1 MVQIEGKTLQYGT
14 ILNDFKTLFFSLYI
28 PEKIYFKDKKTTP
41 RQKENHL
48 TTSGIHIADGFV
60 VSVSDTVVFV
70 S

>member
-1 MVQIEGKTLQYGT
+1 MTL
-14 ILNDFKTLFFSLYI
+14 KPCFFHYI
-28 PEKIYFKDKKTTP
+28 FQKKIYFKDKKTTP

-48 TTSGIHIADGFV
+48 TTSGIHIAEGFV